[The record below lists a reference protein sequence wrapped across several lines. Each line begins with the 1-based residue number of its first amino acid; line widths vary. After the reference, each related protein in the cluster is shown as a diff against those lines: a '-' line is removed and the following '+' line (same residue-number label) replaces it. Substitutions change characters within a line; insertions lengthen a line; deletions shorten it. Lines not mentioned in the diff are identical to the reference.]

1 LPYFCALSWKTWIG
15 IRRAY
20 LVLRE
25 GFQQTK
31 TLIDELRQAVRP
43 IGSYKI
49 PGSFIFIDQPQRTT
63 LLKIDRRMLRGIAR

>member
-1 LPYFCALSWKTWIG
+1 
-15 IRRAY
+15 
-20 LVLRE
+20 VLRE